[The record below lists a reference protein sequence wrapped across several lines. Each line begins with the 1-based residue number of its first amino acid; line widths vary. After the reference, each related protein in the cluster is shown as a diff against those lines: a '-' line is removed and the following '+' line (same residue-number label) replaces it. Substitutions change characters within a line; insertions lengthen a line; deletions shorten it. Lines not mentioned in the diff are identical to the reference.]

1 MKKGNLVLV
10 GVLLGFVALQFVRPN
25 FKESESPREPLVLE
39 GVPVAINDILE
50 NSCFNCHSSSP
61 DLAWYDKITPV
72 NFLVNSHIQ
81 KGSEVLNFSD
91 WNDLNDGMRKGKLYY
106 SLNKIMAGEM
116 PLPSYTMVHPSS
128 KVSEEQ
134 MEIIKNY
141 LSGITS
147 RPLLDTTSRRQQKTN
162 SPLNGQDEPS
172 QRKTLDTKNLNLE
185 NKTASADIDYSWV
198 AKSVNGIDYIPDYRN
213 WKVISTTDRFDNGT
227 IRIIFGNE
235 EAVQAIQDK
244 KTNPWP
250 DGSIL
255 AKVLWKQ
262 KQTEEGVITTG
273 DFVHV
278 EYMIKDAEKYADTE
292 GWGWARWKGEELK
305 PFGETAD
312 FVQDCIRCHSPVKDN
327 DNVFTIPLNLVELQK
342 PLL

>member
-10 GVLLGFVALQFVRPN
+10 GVILGFITLQFIRPN
-25 FKESESPREPLVLE
+25 FKESESSREPLILD
-39 GVPVAINDILE
+39 GVPLAINDILE
-50 NSCFNCHSSSP
+50 NSCFNCHSSNP
-61 DLAWYDKITPV
+61 DLAWYDKITPI

-81 KGSEVLNFSD
+81 KGSAVLNFSNWD
-91 WNDLNDGMRKGKLYY
+91 SLPDAKRKGKLYY

-116 PLPSYTMVHPSS
+116 PLPSYAMAHPSS
-128 KVSEEQ
+128 RVSEEQ

-147 RPLLDTTSRRQQKTN
+147 RPLLDTISKRRQRTDSQLKEKTLQ
-162 SPLNGQDEPS
+162 PK
-172 QRKTLDTKNLNLE
+172 RKTLDTATLNQE
-185 NKTASADIDYSWV
+185 TKTKKTDNDYSWV
-198 AKSVNGIDYIPDYRN
+198 AKSPNGIAYIPDYRN

-227 IRIIFGNE
+227 IRIIFGNQD
-235 EAVQAIQDK
+235 AVQAIMNK

-250 DGSIL
+250 NGSIL

-262 KQTEEGVITTG
+262 KQTEEGQITTG
-273 DFVHV
+273 EFIHV
-278 EYMIKDAEKYADTE
+278 EYMIKDAEKYADTQ
-292 GWGWARWKGEELK
+292 GWGWARWKGKQLK

-342 PLL
+342 PL